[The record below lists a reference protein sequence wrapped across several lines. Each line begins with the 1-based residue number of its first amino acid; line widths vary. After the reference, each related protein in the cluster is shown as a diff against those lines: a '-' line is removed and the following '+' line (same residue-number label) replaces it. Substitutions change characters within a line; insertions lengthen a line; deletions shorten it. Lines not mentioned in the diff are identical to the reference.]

1 MDCGKTGKLIR
12 ALRLEQGMTQN
23 QLAEELGLCGKTV
36 SKWERG
42 LGCPDVS
49 VLGPLARVLRVGVED
64 LLRGQLDQW
73 ETIGGNMKKTVY
85 YLCPTCGNLLTASR
99 EAAIACCGRRL
110 DPLVPAKPDPEHAL
124 SVEAVENEWF
134 LTSAHPMTK
143 DHFLTFAALV
153 TGDRLQLVKLYPEWD
168 LQVRFPRRGHGIL
181 LWHCSRHGLFS
192 RLL

>member
-1 MDCGKTGKLIR
+1 MDCAKTGNLIR
-12 ALRLEQGMTQN
+12 ALRLERGMTQR
-23 QLAEELGLCGKTV
+23 QLAEALGLCDKTV

-49 VLGPLARVLRVGVED
+49 VLSRLAQLLGVGLED
-64 LLRGQLDQW
+64 LLNGQLPAL

-85 YLCPTCGNLLTASR
+85 YVCPVCGNLLTASA
-99 EAAIACCGRRL
+99 EASVSCCGRRL
-110 DPLVPAKPDPEHAL
+110 EPLKAAKPDPDHQLIIEQ
-124 SVEAVENEWF
+124 VENEWF
-134 LTSAHPMTK
+134 LTSRHPMTK
-143 DHFLTFAALV
+143 DHTITFAALV

-192 RLL
+192 QIL

>member
-1 MDCGKTGKLIR
+1 MDCAKTGNLIR
-12 ALRLEQGMTQN
+12 VLRLERGMTQR
-23 QLAEELGLCGKTV
+23 QLAEALGLCDKTV

-49 VLGPLARVLRVGVED
+49 VLSRLAQLLGVGLED
-64 LLRGQLDQW
+64 LLNGQLPAL

-85 YLCPTCGNLLTASR
+85 YVCPVCGNLLTASA
-99 EAAIACCGRRL
+99 EASVSCCGRRL
-110 DPLVPAKPDPEHAL
+110 EPLKAAKPDPDHQLIIEQ
-124 SVEAVENEWF
+124 VENEWF
-134 LTSAHPMTK
+134 LTSRHPMTK
-143 DHFLTFAALV
+143 DHTITFAALV

-192 RLL
+192 QIL

>member
-1 MDCGKTGKLIR
+1 MDCAKTGNLIR
-12 ALRLEQGMTQN
+12 ALRLERGMTQR
-23 QLAEELGLCGKTV
+23 QLAEALGLCDKTV

-49 VLGPLARVLRVGVED
+49 VLNRLAQLLGVGLED
-64 LLRGQLDQW
+64 LLNGQLPAL

-85 YLCPTCGNLLTASR
+85 YVCPVCGNLLTASA
-99 EAAIACCGRRL
+99 EASVSCCGRRL
-110 DPLVPAKPDPEHAL
+110 EPLKAAKPDPDHQLIIEQ
-124 SVEAVENEWF
+124 VENEWF
-134 LTSAHPMTK
+134 LTSRHPMTK
-143 DHFLTFAALV
+143 DHTITFAALV

-192 RLL
+192 QIL

>member
-1 MDCGKTGKLIR
+1 MDCAKTGNLIR
-12 ALRLEQGMTQN
+12 TLRLERGMTQR
-23 QLAEELGLCGKTV
+23 QLAEALGLCDKTV

-49 VLGPLARVLRVGVED
+49 VLNRLAQLLGVGLED
-64 LLRGQLDQW
+64 LLNGQLPAL

-85 YLCPTCGNLLTASR
+85 YVCPVCGNLLTASA
-99 EAAIACCGRRL
+99 EASVSCCGRRL
-110 DPLVPAKPDPEHAL
+110 EPLKAAKPDPDHQLIIEQ
-124 SVEAVENEWF
+124 VENEWF
-134 LTSAHPMTK
+134 LTSRHPMTK
-143 DHFLTFAALV
+143 DHTITFAALV

-192 RLL
+192 QIL